1 MKFIIAAI
9 TISLLAA
16 CTTNNFVDPAKVC
29 AMCKPTEKVEKVEK
43 AEVLPV
49 IPGVPILP
57 PEAKQQGW
65 LRNTKSVLCGPPKDV
80 IKGVKSYGETPFM
93 LWEDPILKSTVMLFR
108 NVEKDTLT
116 LIENPN
122 PVLSCILSAG
132 SKVHIEGS
140 FLQQKSREVKKGTDL
155 KVLQIKNE

>member
-29 AMCKPTEKVEKVEK
+29 AMCKPTEKVAK
-43 AEVLPV
+43 AEVPPV

-122 PVLSCILSAG
+122 PALSCILSAG
-132 SKVHIEGS
+132 TKVHIEGS